1 MMMMMMMMVNCFMG
15 VLLMTA
21 VPRQQQQE
29 QGAKQSTQPTLQQ
42 KAILTTQNQP
52 GNAATYSAPAVAECA
67 APSNEGHQLYTALL
81 QQGGVGYA
89 KSSGTNNISSA

>member
-1 MMMMMMMMVNCFMG
+1 MAM
-15 VLLMTA
+15 LL
-21 VPRQQQQE
+21 P
-29 QGAKQSTQPTLQQ
+29 KPCHSTKLGKMKKGTYAATEGNPNYAEPT
-42 KAILTTQNQP
+42 
-52 GNAATYSAPAVAECA
+52 GNAATYSAPAVAEYA